1 MVSKVLQKAREL
13 SVKPFETELIQPLLP
28 KQEQSPLNESTA
40 GPSAQ
45 KWELKPKTQIAEQ
58 KHHRY
63 RQRLLCPLKLPH
75 IQNC

>member
-13 SVKPFETELIQPLLP
+13 SVKLFETELIRPLLP

-45 KWELKPKTQIAEQ
+45 KWELKPKTQIAVVVEY
-58 KHHRY
+58 K
-63 RQRLLCPLKLPH
+63 
-75 IQNC
+75 